1 MENKE
6 QLDKEIKEIEQNSN
20 LAEKFM
26 QDFDDYF
33 GTETS
38 SRINAKVLESM
49 FTNFVSL
56 CYQHSDLYRFM
67 LDKDI
72 EIQHQL
78 IPSLNKNQQE
88 LFECYDLL
96 QTKFNNEYGLRAFI
110 MGYVIANELNTENN
124 SGKSIIQ
131 EYIQDIKSEK
141 SDKENTN
148 NLY

>member
-6 QLDKEIKEIEQNSN
+6 QLDKEIQEIEPNSN
-20 LAEKFM
+20 LAEKFI

-33 GTETS
+33 GTATS
-38 SRINAKVLESM
+38 KRINVKVLESM

-67 LDKDI
+67 LEKDI

-78 IPSLNKNQQE
+78 IPTLNKEQQE
-88 LFECYDLL
+88 LFECYALL

-110 MGYVIANELNTENN
+110 MGYVIANELNMENN
-124 SGKSIIQ
+124 TGKSRIE
-131 EYIQDIKSEK
+131 EYVQSIKSEK
-141 SDKENTN
+141 SDKDNTK
-148 NLY
+148 NLK